1 MEAIRLHETPVPGT
15 TLLDVSYLDLTAG
28 LRLSSSLKISSL
40 CFIMILFW
48 SVRILNALAIRE
60 RDGLSHLN
68 SFSLAGKACLPLI
81 MDPRRFSS
89 LSSSA
94 KAARFFR
101 AILSDMLAAACS
113 RLTSAQQSSQNLSP
127 LSS

>member
-28 LRLSSSLKISSL
+28 VRLSSSLKISSF

-48 SVRILNALAIRE
+48 SVRILNAMAIRE
-60 RDGLSHLN
+60 RDGLSHMN
-68 SFSLAGKACLPLI
+68 SISLAAKACLPLI
-81 MDPRRFSS
+81 IDQRKCSS

-94 KAARFFR
+94 KEARFFR
-101 AILSDMLAAACS
+101 SILSDMLPAAW
-113 RLTSAQQSSQNLSP
+113 SQLESG
-127 LSS
+127 

>member
-28 LRLSSSLKISSL
+28 VRLSSSLKISSF

-48 SVRILNALAIRE
+48 SVRILNALAIRG

-68 SFSLAGKACLPLI
+68 SFSLAAKACLPLV
-81 MDPRRFSS
+81 MDPQSFSCV
-89 LSSSA
+89 SSYS
-94 KAARFFR
+94 KARP
-101 AILSDMLAAACS
+101 CV
-113 RLTSAQQSSQNLSP
+113 
-127 LSS
+127 